1 MRFARGL
8 ALLLLALL
16 FVYPLARLLLLPLA
30 ARSVTVESWRPFL
43 NSAAFALL
51 TGLIVAPLGA
61 IAAQALETKA
71 GGAVR
76 LLGLGLWLLFFT
88 PGYVLTT
95 GWLVVFTN
103 PVLRNSLP
111 GQLFLG
117 PAGLVFL
124 YVLKA
129 LPFAVFVARGT
140 FAGASATLREAALVL
155 RLPAWRRLWL
165 ALRLVLPAMAAA
177 FAIAGIETMQEF
189 GIPATLG
196 VTAKIPILTYAIYE
210 RLNTTPTDFAGAAML
225 CWWLIASAI
234 LLGALQVATQLRFQA
249 ALVDGKGRRTLRVR
263 PGAIGQVA
271 LALAVALL
279 WGAGIA
285 GPLLALAIVALHG
298 TALDAESLFAI
309 PRSLGYG
316 ALAATLALGAA
327 LFVLKLQSGRSAW
340 FTMAVQGALT
350 ANMAVP
356 GLVLGAGYIVAFN
369 NNTLPL
375 YGTALL
381 LVIAYAAGA
390 LPVASR
396 LLGGAMAQ
404 LDNKLDEAARIFG
417 LPLQT
422 RLIDIEGALLIRPG
436 LYAWLLVVAGVM
448 FELPVSEL
456 LYVPGQMPLGVAI
469 VSADMMA
476 NYNQAARLALLAMGV
491 LAALAAVL
499 NLALRLG
506 HAPGGLTKERA

>member
-1 MRFARGL
+1 MRLLRGL

-16 FVYPLARLLLLPLA
+16 FVYPLARLLLLPLTAGGA
-30 ARSVTVESWRPFL
+30 AMESFRPLL
-43 NSAAFALL
+43 NSAGFALL

-61 IAAQALETKA
+61 LAAQALETKA
-71 GGAVR
+71 GYTTRA
-76 LLGLGLWLLFFT
+76 LGLGLWLLFLT

-95 GWLVVFTN
+95 GWLVIFTH
-103 PVLRNSLP
+103 PLLRNGLF

-117 PAGLVFL
+117 SPGLVFL

-129 LPFAVFVARGT
+129 LPFAVFVARAT

-155 RLPAWRRLWL
+155 RLPAWRRLGL
-165 ALRLVLPAMAAA
+165 GLRLALPAMAAA
-177 FAIAGIETMQEF
+177 FTIAAIETMQEF

-196 VTAKIPILTYAIYE
+196 VTAKIPILTYAIYQ

-225 CWWLIASAI
+225 CWWLIASAA
-234 LLGALQVATQLRFQA
+234 LLAALQIATQRRYQA
-249 ALVDGKGRRTLRVR
+249 ALVHGKARRAIPVR
-263 PGAIGQVA
+263 PGAVEHAA
-271 LALAVALL
+271 LLLAAALL
-279 WGAGIA
+279 WVAGIA
-285 GPLLALAIVALHG
+285 APLLALASVALG
-298 TALDAESLFAI
+298 GDAMDTDALSAI

-316 ALAATLALGAA
+316 VLAATLALAA
-327 LFVLKLQSGRSAW
+327 GLFVLKLQHGRPAW
-340 FTMAVQGALT
+340 FSMAVQSGLT

-356 GLVLGAGYIVAFN
+356 GLILGAGYVVAFN
-369 NNTLPL
+369 NDILPL

-390 LPVASR
+390 LPVAVR

-404 LDNKLDEAARIFG
+404 LDAKLDEAARIFG
-417 LPLQT
+417 LPLHT
-422 RLIDIEGALLIRPG
+422 RLIDIEAALLIRPG

-456 LYVPGQMPLGVAI
+456 LYVPGQMPLSVAI
-469 VSADMMA
+469 VSADMTA
-476 NYNQAARLALLAMGV
+476 RYADAARLALLAMGV
-491 LAALAAVL
+491 LAGLAALL

-506 HAPGGLTKERA
+506 GAPRLAEKEAA